1 MTRHHL
7 AGISIA
13 AFLTTL
19 ATPGLAQEQKF
30 KAVWVKTPDGLK
42 IAAQDWGNPNDS
54 NLIAAKYTAKMI
66 PGAKLSVYQGI
77 GHAPFFEDAPRFNA
91 ELAAFVR
98 SAQK

>member
-30 KAVWVKTPDGLK
+30 KAVWVKTPDGLT
-42 IAAQDWGNPNDS
+42 IAAQDWGNP
-54 NLIAAKYTAKMI
+54 LHPRLLAKSSILDQA
-66 PGAKLSVYQGI
+66 
-77 GHAPFFEDAPRFNA
+77 GHR
-91 ELAAFVR
+91 
-98 SAQK
+98 Q